1 METPTEMTGIAEIGL
16 IYGAAKFAG
25 ALALGGTVSSNCAFT
40 DDKANC
46 EIVTPSLEY
55 QAIQRYA
62 NEEVIILDINLSV
75 YGQPHWTTKRFHAHG
90 CRFGS
95 DAKDG
100 DQVVVRVYKGL
111 WCNDI
116 SLTKK
121 SMQEIEGDIGRGT
134 TDGH

>member
-1 METPTEMTGIAEIGL
+1 MTGIAEIGL
-16 IYGAAKFAG
+16 IYSTVKFAG
-25 ALALGGTVSSNCAFT
+25 ALALSGTVSPNCAFT

-62 NEEVIILDINLSV
+62 NEEVIILDINLSL
-75 YGQPHWTTKRFHAHG
+75 YGKPHWINKRFHAHG

-100 DQVVVRVYKGL
+100 DQVVVRVYKGF

-116 SLTKK
+116 SLTRQ
-121 SMQEIEGDIGRGT
+121 STGEA
-134 TDGH
+134 DGSFGESRTYEN

>member
-1 METPTEMTGIAEIGL
+1 MTGIAEIGL
-16 IYGAAKFAG
+16 IYSTVKFAG
-25 ALALGGTVSSNCAFT
+25 ALALSGTVSSNCAFT

-75 YGQPHWTTKRFHAHG
+75 YGEPHWINKRFHAHG

-116 SLTKK
+116 SLTKRTE
-121 SMQEIEGDIGRGT
+121 SNGVGNTERSTSNEN
-134 TDGH
+134 

>member
-1 METPTEMTGIAEIGL
+1 MTGIAEIGL
-16 IYGAAKFAG
+16 LYSTLKVAG
-25 ALALGGTVSSNCAFT
+25 ALALGGVVSSNCAFT
-40 DDKANC
+40 DVKANC

-90 CRFGS
+90 CRFAS

-116 SLTKK
+116 SLTKQ
-121 SMQEIEGDIGRGT
+121 SPQVVDDIFGKGT
-134 TDGH
+134 AHEN

>member
-1 METPTEMTGIAEIGL
+1 MTGIAEIGL
-16 IYGAAKFAG
+16 IYSTVKFAG
-25 ALALGGTVSSNCAFT
+25 ALALSGTVSPNCAFT
-40 DDKANC
+40 DDKASC

-75 YGQPHWTTKRFHAHG
+75 YGQPHWTTKRFYAHG

-100 DQVVVRVYKGL
+100 DQVVVRVYKGF

-116 SLTKK
+116 SLTRQ
-121 SMQEIEGDIGRGT
+121 STGEA
-134 TDGH
+134 DGSFGESRAYEN

>member
-1 METPTEMTGIAEIGL
+1 MTGIAEIGL
-16 IYGAAKFAG
+16 IYSTVKFAG
-25 ALALGGTVSSNCAFT
+25 ALALSGTVSSNCAFT

-62 NEEVIILDINLSV
+62 NEEVIILDINFSV

-100 DQVVVRVYKGL
+100 DQVVVRVYKGF

-116 SLTKK
+116 SLTRQ
-121 SMQEIEGDIGRGT
+121 SIVETDAGFGEGKT
-134 TDGH
+134 HEN

>member
-1 METPTEMTGIAEIGL
+1 MTGIAEIGL
-16 IYGAAKFAG
+16 IYSTVKFAG
-25 ALALGGTVSSNCAFT
+25 ALALSGTVSSNCAFT

-116 SLTKK
+116 SLTKRTESK
-121 SMQEIEGDIGRGT
+121 GVGNTERSTSNEN
-134 TDGH
+134 

>member
-1 METPTEMTGIAEIGL
+1 MTGIAEIGL
-16 IYGAAKFAG
+16 IYSTVKFAG
-25 ALALGGTVSSNCAFT
+25 ALALSGTVSSNCAFT

-75 YGQPHWTTKRFHAHG
+75 YGEPHWINKRLHAYG
-90 CRFGS
+90 CRFVS

-116 SLTKK
+116 SLTRQ
-121 SMQEIEGDIGRGT
+121 STVDTDAGFGEGKT
-134 TDGH
+134 HEN

>member
-1 METPTEMTGIAEIGL
+1 MTGIAEIGL
-16 IYGAAKFAG
+16 IYSTVKFAG
-25 ALALGGTVSSNCAFT
+25 ALALSGTVSSNCAFT

-75 YGQPHWTTKRFHAHG
+75 YGEPHWINKRFHAHG

-116 SLTKK
+116 SLTKRTESK
-121 SMQEIEGDIGRGT
+121 GVGNTERSTSNEN
-134 TDGH
+134 